1 MFMSID
7 SSSLVTAGIL
17 VSVQVGRAAPLG
29 PERVMSG
36 FVKTCVGGAV
46 AVGLL
51 GLEGDEQADLTVHG
65 GPDKAVYG
73 YAQSNY
79 PIWRATFPG
88 HISLLVAGGFGENL
102 TIDGFDENNVF
113 LNDIVQIGTALLQV
127 SQPRQP
133 CFKFAVRFADT
144 SLPRAMVKNGLCGW
158 YYRVLQPGRIA
169 AGDAVSLRERPHPQ
183 WPIHRVNRQIAQRR
197 GTASN
202 RAEFAALAPGLKI
215 ASDLMRR

>member
-1 MFMSID
+1 MSID
-7 SSSLVTAGIL
+7 SRSPVTAGIL
-17 VSVQVGRAAPLG
+17 VSVQIGRAAPLG
-29 PERVMSG
+29 PERVTSA
-36 FVKTCVGGAV
+36 FVKTCVDGAV

-79 PIWRATFPG
+79 PVWRAAFSE
-88 HISLLVAGGFGENL
+88 HLSLLVAGGFGENL

-133 CFKFAVRFADT
+133 CYKFALRFADAR
-144 SLPRAMVKNGLCGW
+144 LPRAMVKNGLCGW
-158 YYRVLQPGRIA
+158 YYRVLKPGRLA
-169 AGDAVSLRERPHPQ
+169 AGDAVLLRERPCPQ
-183 WPIHRVNRQIAQRR
+183 WPIHRVNRQITQRR
-197 GTASN
+197 GTASD
-202 RAEFAALAPGLKI
+202 RAEFAALPSGSRI
-215 ASDLMRR
+215 